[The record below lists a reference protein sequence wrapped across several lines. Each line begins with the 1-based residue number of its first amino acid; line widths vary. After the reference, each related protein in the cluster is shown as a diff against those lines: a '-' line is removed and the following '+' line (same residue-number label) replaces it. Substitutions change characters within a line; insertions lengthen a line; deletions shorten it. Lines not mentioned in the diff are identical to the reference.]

1 MLILGIETSC
11 DETSVALVKDGKKI
25 LVNLVSTQV
34 DLHRQFGGVVPE
46 VASRAHLRV
55 LAPLVLE
62 ALERTGAEKES
73 VSAIAYTIGPGLI
86 GSLLVGVSL
95 AKALAY
101 SWSVPAIGVN
111 HLKGHLYGPILDGAE
126 YEFPLV
132 GLIVSGGHTLLVSA
146 RSWDEAE
153 IVGGTRDDAAGEAF
167 DKVAA
172 LLGLG
177 FPGGPAVDRA
187 AREGDPKRFDL
198 PRGMLHSGDY
208 DFSFSGVKTA
218 VRYLVERLKAA
229 GEEIPAADI
238 AAGFQRAAVDVLV
251 AKLSAVVAA
260 VKPRT
265 VVIGGGVAGNSELRR
280 RVSEAS
286 ELSSARVLI
295 APLALC
301 SDNAAMIAGQ
311 AGLRLKRGGEIT
323 TGLDADADPN
333 LPWTPGLL

>member
-11 DETSVALVKDGKKI
+11 DETSVALVEDGKKI
-25 LVNLVSTQV
+25 LVNLVSSQV

-46 VASRAHLRV
+46 VASRAHLK
-55 LAPLVLE
+55 LLTPLLEE
-62 ALERTGAEKES
+62 ALERSGRERES
-73 VSAIAYTIGPGLI
+73 IDAVAYTIGPGLI

-101 SWSVPAIGVN
+101 SWSVPGIGVN
-111 HLKGHLYGPILDGAE
+111 HLKAHLYAPVLAGE
-126 YEFPLV
+126 EFEFPLV

-146 RSWDEAE
+146 GSWDEAV
-153 IVGGTRDDAAGEAF
+153 ILGGTRDDAAGEAF

-187 AREGDPKRFDL
+187 AREGDPGRFEL
-198 PRGMLHSGDY
+198 PRGMLRSGDL

-218 VRYLVERLKAA
+218 VRYLVERLKAE
-229 GEEIPAADI
+229 GEELPSADI
-238 AAGFQRAAVDVLV
+238 AASFQEAVVDVLV
-251 AKLSAVVAA
+251 AKLGAAAAA
-260 VKPRT
+260 VSPRT

-280 RVSEAS
+280 RVSKDPA
-286 ELSSARVLI
+286 LSGARVLI
-295 APLALC
+295 PPPALC
-301 SDNAAMIAGQ
+301 SDNAAIIAGL
-311 AGLRLKRGGEIT
+311 AGRRLERGGEVP